1 MKPDP
6 QVIHNPV
13 DEQPLASLGSVS
25 VPVAYVSL
33 EVMKR
38 WTVPVLLA
46 ALLVGAPSF
55 AQGAKK
61 DGGVRRD
68 PKGQTGI
75 SPFWELVK
83 KGDGLFVARDVEGA
97 LAAYREALAQEPQ
110 NAAGHYRIGQAQL
123 MKGDLKEAGLAYEAA
138 LRYAGVQHALKA
150 KVLFVLADLAE
161 RHKAHDEALQAW
173 ARYES
178 FIKDQPKAHGHPQTV
193 SERKARLTHY
203 KKLAV
208 DSAAVKA
215 RIEKRFQEADE
226 RARKSAK

>member
-1 MKPDP
+1 
-6 QVIHNPV
+6 
-13 DEQPLASLGSVS
+13 
-25 VPVAYVSL
+25 
-33 EVMKR
+33 MKR
-38 WTVPVLLA
+38 WTVP
-46 ALLVGAPSF
+46 LLVAAVLASASSF

-61 DGGVRRD
+61 DGAVRRD
-68 PKGQTGI
+68 AKGVTGI

-83 KGDGLFVARDVEGA
+83 KGDGLFVARDVDGA
-97 LAAYREALAQEPQ
+97 LGAYREALTQEPQ

-123 MKGDLKEAGLAYEAA
+123 AKGDLKEAGLAYEAA

-161 RHKAHDEALQAW
+161 RRKAPDEAQQAW
-173 ARYES
+173 TKYEA
-178 FIKDQPKAHGHPQTV
+178 FIKDQPRAQGHPQTAT
-193 SERKARLTHY
+193 ERRARLAHY
-203 KKLAV
+203 KKLAT